1 MEVAALHEFRQ
12 ILRFFG
18 CEEERNADAAE
29 DEYCP
34 SNTRGYFVCE
44 DEAGDHSPR
53 TEKDIGSGRE
63 ERGFGGGHGKF
74 RKGISVLRKSQSR
87 VLGGFWQIR
96 FDLFPASGRRL
107 CGGCDSSPAYS
118 LAASCCHSLSL
129 SRGRVCGFWGP
140 HDVSPSGVRRVD

>member
-18 CEEERNADAAE
+18 CEEERDADAAE
-29 DEYCP
+29 DEHCP
-34 SNTRGYFVCE
+34 SNTGGYFVRE

-74 RKGISVLRKSQSR
+74 RKEIAALRKTQSR
-87 VLGGFWQIR
+87 VLGVFWQIR

-107 CGGCDSSPAYS
+107 CGGCDFFPACS
-118 LAASCCHSLSL
+118 LAASCRHSLS
-129 SRGRVCGFWGP
+129 
-140 HDVSPSGVRRVD
+140 D